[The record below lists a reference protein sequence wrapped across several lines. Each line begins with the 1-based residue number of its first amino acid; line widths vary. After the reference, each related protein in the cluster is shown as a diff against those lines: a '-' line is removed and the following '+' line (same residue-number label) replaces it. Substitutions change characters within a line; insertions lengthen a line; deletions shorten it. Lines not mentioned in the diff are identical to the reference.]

1 MINDVL
7 KSIRRV
13 IESESNEKLDRDFHV
28 NTIQKADDLKE
39 TKTEA
44 FQTVTE
50 SVSSTKSINTTTIN
64 TSSTKLSYKTT
75 TKSTAT
81 TLKSKIASSTILTSM
96 TTTKASTTTTK
107 NPLSKH
113 VDSAQEELCDTVP
126 NNYLLRNGLGSTG
139 FTWPDG
145 RIPYTIADGF
155 NETHLETIEKAVN
168 YYNEEFDGCIK
179 WVERTDQ
186 QVQIC

>member
-50 SVSSTKSINTTTIN
+50 SVSYSSTKSINTTTIN

-75 TKSTAT
+75 TESTAT
-81 TLKSKIASSTILTSM
+81 TLKSKTASSTTLTSM
-96 TTTKASTTTTK
+96 TTTKASTSTTK
-107 NPLSKH
+107 TPLSKL

-139 FTWPDG
+139 FTWPEG

-155 NETHLETIEKAVN
+155 NETHLETIEKAVK

-186 QVQIC
+186 QV